1 MTQENGFKE
10 TDIGVIPED
19 WGLGTLGSLFDIQQ
33 GKSVSPKSRKGISP
47 QPFLRTANV
56 FWGQIDLTKLDQ
68 MDFDDTEINK
78 LSLKAND
85 LLICEGGD
93 IGRTAIWEN
102 QIPLCMYQN
111 HLHRLRT
118 SRENVIPRFYMYW
131 MQASLTL
138 FGLYEG
144 TGNKTTIPNLSMSR
158 LSSFVVPVPEKKEQ
172 LFIVLVMN
180 KIQQAIAQQ
189 EKIIAK
195 TKELKRSLMYRLFTY
210 GLRGEGLKETE
221 IGLMPES
228 WESKSIS
235 DISDKLIGG
244 GTPSTRTPQYW
255 KGNIEWTTSK
265 RLGENIYLYDG
276 EKKISENGMN
286 NSSTNLIP
294 KDNLL
299 ISTRVTVGKAVVN
312 KVDIAISQDLTGMV
326 INKDRFSPEFIAYQF
341 KISRIQKIFNEQKR
355 GATIK
360 GITRDD
366 LKKIK
371 LAMPDLKEQKEIT
384 NILSNIDKKI
394 QQAEARKQTLQALFK
409 SMLQLLMTGQVRVK
423 DIDFGE
429 DYE

>member
-1 MTQENGFKE
+1 MGQSPSSSTYNQ
-10 TDIGVIPED
+10 DGV
-19 WGLGTLGSLFDIQQ
+19 GLPFMQ
-33 GKSVSPKSRKGISP
+33 GKAEFGRIYPNPDKWCSLPSRVAEQNDILMSVRAPVGDVNIA
-47 QPFLRTANV
+47 PFKCA
-56 FWGQIDLTKLDQ
+56 
-68 MDFDDTEINK
+68 
-78 LSLKAND
+78 
-85 LLICEGGD
+85 
-93 IGRTAIWEN
+93 IGRGLAAIRAK
-102 QIPLCMYQN
+102 QKSKSLYLFFYLCFAKK
-111 HLHRLRT
+111 RL
-118 SRENVIPRFYMYW
+118 ED
-131 MQASLTL
+131 
-138 FGLYEG
+138 EG
-144 TGNKTTIPNLSMSR
+144 TGSTFKAINKGVLENFKIALPEIDEQKNIIAILSK
-158 LSSFVVPVPEKKEQ
+158 L
-172 LFIVLVMN
+172 
-180 KIQQAIAQQ
+180 QQAIEQQ

-195 TKELKRSLMYRLFTY
+195 TKELKRSLMHRLFTY
-210 GLRGEGLKETE
+210 GLRGEELKETE

-228 WESKSIS
+228 WEAKSIS

-276 EKKISENGMN
+276 EKKISENGLN

-341 KISRIQKIFNEQKR
+341 KISRIQRIFDEQKR

-371 LAMPDLKEQKEIT
+371 LAMPDLKEQQEIA
-384 NILSNIDKKI
+384 NILSNVDKKI
-394 QQAEARKQTLQALFK
+394 QQAEIRKQTLQALFK